1 MPESVADTSITGVA
15 RAADADET
23 TSAAPRTTLRAT
35 LRTPAVLA
43 AATTVVYT
51 VFALRRHFLFRTY
64 AYDLGIFGQ
73 GVRSYAAGHLPTSTI
88 RSDSAPSGPWGHGFP
103 LLGDHFSPIVG
114 VLGPLYRLWPHIE
127 LLLIAQSVLVGCSVF
142 IVARRAAPHWWLA
155 VAYAMSW
162 GLQGLVNFDFHEVA
176 FAVPLIALALDA
188 YLAQRWVACAWWAA
202 SLLLVKEDAGLTLAV
217 FGLLLWRHDRR
228 IGGVLCVA
236 GPVATALLVL
246 VVIPHF
252 NPQHVYPYLQST
264 GRQASAGSALSQP
277 WLIPVHLVWPATKLK
292 TLAMLLIPTALLA
305 LRSPLILVGVPT
317 LLMRFT
323 SADHMYWGTDYHYS
337 AILMPIVFF
346 ALIDALACSDTLAR
360 SDTLRWRPDLR
371 PTRWVPARWV
381 PAVVTVVTIGLVP
394 LSPLRSVFDPG
405 FWHDGPRT
413 ASARQAVALVPAG
426 AHVAASNALA
436 PHLTDTAQVYLA
448 TDTVFAHAQ
457 VDWVVLD
464 TDADDWLSH
473 SATIIGQAQS
483 AGFRQVFNASGY
495 VVLRR

>member
-1 MPESVADTSITGVA
+1 MPEELAEAGIASIASTA
-15 RAADADET
+15 EAEET
-23 TSAAPRTTLRAT
+23 TSAT
-35 LRTPAVLA
+35 LRTPAILA
-43 AATTVVYT
+43 VATTVVYT
-51 VFALRRHFLFRTY
+51 AFALRRHFLFRTY

-73 GVRSYAAGHLPTSTI
+73 GVRSYASGHLPTSTI

-127 LLLIAQSVLVGCSVF
+127 LLLIAQSLLVGCSVF
-142 IVARRAAPHWWLA
+142 IVARRAAPHWWIA
-155 VAYAMSW
+155 GAYAMSW

-176 FAVPLIALALDA
+176 FAVPLIAMALDA
-188 YLAQRWVACAWWAA
+188 YLARRWVACAWWAA

-217 FGLLLWRHDRR
+217 FGLLVWRHDRR
-228 IGGVLCVA
+228 VGGALCVA

-264 GRQASAGSALSQP
+264 GRQSSAGSTLSQP

-292 TLAMLLIPTALLA
+292 TLALLLIPTALLA
-305 LRSPLILVGVPT
+305 LRSPLILVAVPT
-317 LLMRFT
+317 LVLRFT

-337 AILMPIVFF
+337 AVLMPIVFF
-346 ALIDALACSDTLAR
+346 ALIDALACSGA
-360 SDTLRWRPDLR
+360 LRRRPDPR
-371 PTRWVPARWV
+371 PARWV
-381 PAVVTVVTIGLVP
+381 PAVVTVVAIALVP
-394 LSPLRSVFDPG
+394 LSPLRSVFDPA

-413 ASARQAVALVPAG
+413 ASARQAVALVPDG
-426 AHVAASNALA
+426 ARVAASNALA

-448 TDTVFAHAQ
+448 TDTVFAHARF
-457 VDWVVLD
+457 DWMVLD

-483 AGFRQVFNASGY
+483 AGFHQVFSASGY

>member
-1 MPESVADTSITGVA
+1 M
-15 RAADADET
+15 
-23 TSAAPRTTLRAT
+23 
-35 LRTPAVLA
+35 RTPAVLA

-51 VFALRRHFLFRTY
+51 AFALRRHLLFRTY

-73 GVRSYAAGHLPTSTI
+73 GVRSYASGHLPASTI
-88 RSDSAPSGPWGHGFP
+88 RSDSAPPGPWGHGFP

-114 VLGPLYRLWPHIE
+114 VLGPVYRLWPHIE
-127 LLLIAQSVLVGCSVF
+127 LLLIAQSLLVGCSVF
-142 IVARRAAPHWWLA
+142 IVARRAAPHWWIA
-155 VAYAMSW
+155 GAYAMSW
-162 GLQGLVNFDFHEVA
+162 GLQGLVGFDFHEAA
-176 FAVPLIALALDA
+176 FAVPLIAMALDA

-202 SLLLVKEDAGLTLAV
+202 SLLLVKEDAGLTLAA
-217 FGLLLWRHDRR
+217 FGLLLWRRDRR

-236 GPVATALLVL
+236 GPAATALLVL

-264 GRQASAGSALSQP
+264 GRQSSAGSALSQP
-277 WLIPVHLVWPATKLK
+277 WLIPVHLVWPATKLR
-292 TLAMLLIPTALLA
+292 TLAMLLVPTALLA

-317 LLMRFT
+317 LVLRFT

-346 ALIDALACSDTLAR
+346 ALIDAWR
-360 SDTLRWRPDLR
+360 RRPDPR
-371 PTRWVPARWV
+371 PAAVARWV
-381 PAVVTVVTIGLVP
+381 PAVVTVVAIGLVP
-394 LSPLRSVFDPG
+394 LSPLRSVFDPA

-413 ASARQAVALVPAG
+413 ASARQAVALVPDG
-426 AHVAASNALA
+426 ARVAASNALA
-436 PHLTDTAQVYLA
+436 PHLTDSAQVYLA
-448 TDTVFAHAQ
+448 TDTVFAHARI
-457 VDWVVLD
+457 DWVVLD

-483 AGFRQVFNASGY
+483 AGFRQVFSASGY